1 MSRKQI
7 KLNDVWNNTVSMLHD
22 RGYILKKKH
31 CQNDWNPIICN
42 KQGKAIVK
50 KKISENDSN
59 KYQKVYIFM
68 ADKKLGIKDLRTTL
82 LDVNKNSTNQ
92 IILILQQN
100 LTSQAKDL
108 LSHSKY
114 YYEIFTFEEMSLNP
128 TKHILVPK
136 HELLTDKEAEEFKK
150 NIKEKIPSI
159 KLNDRIARH
168 FGAKIGDI
176 FRIYR
181 KKEKYF
187 RMVVE

>member
-1 MSRKQI
+1 MSRKEI
-7 KLNDVWNNTVSMLHD
+7 KLNNVWSNTVSMLHD

-31 CQNDWNPIICN
+31 CQNNWNPISSN

-50 KKISENDSN
+50 KKVSETDP

-92 IILILQQN
+92 IILILQEN

-136 HELLTDKEAEEFKK
+136 HELLNDKDAEKFKK
-150 NIKEKIPSI
+150 NIKQKIPSI
-159 KLNDRIARH
+159 KLDDRIARH

-181 KKEKYF
+181 EKEIYF
-187 RMVVE
+187 RMVIV